1 MAHII
6 DFEEEKSKLIARIAF
21 ESWMKKFKVKLTHK
35 TAISDLNDEIIKFF
49 VTGSQS
55 PMYLIQNLIIK
66 ALYFN
71 KPLKNIKD
79 VPQKDRVEIVN
90 ISVFLL
96 DQIRFEAMYR
106 LNWIEHFDTRKIPI
120 IDLITEFR
128 GKYSSYQYLTPALL
142 PDHPRYEEYMN
153 TFDADRKN
161 FIRRLIPDLIDN
173 LS

>member
-6 DFEEEKSKLIARIAF
+6 SFEEEKNRLIARTAF
-21 ESWMKKFKVKLTHK
+21 EPWMRKFKVELTHR
-35 TAISDLNDEIIKFF
+35 TSISDLNNEIIKFLI
-49 VTGSQS
+49 TGAQS

-66 ALYFN
+66 TLYFN

-79 VPQKDRVEIVN
+79 VPQKSRVEIVN
-90 ISVFLL
+90 IAVFLL

-120 IDLITEFR
+120 IELIMEFDK
-128 GKYSSYQYLTPALL
+128 KYSSYQYLTPALL
-142 PDHPRYEEYMN
+142 PDHPKYEEYIN

-161 FIRRLIPDLIDN
+161 FIRRLIPDLINN
-173 LS
+173 LL